1 MTVHLTTLIVFVIA
15 GLALLLIAIVVL
27 FFYPGIMIMPAGQ
40 ENQSQQTIIQQ
51 EVTSEDGS
59 YAQVNITVNDQVL
72 IANISA
78 NPEQRTAGLSSKDA
92 LAQNEAML
100 FVFDNE
106 AAHRFWMKD
115 MKFPIDIIW
124 INSDKI
130 VVDIEHTL
138 QPCNLGVLCSTYEPD
153 DDSLYVLETVSGF
166 AQKYGIVEGTPVDFE
181 LNSPNISSY

>member
-1 MTVHLTTLIVFVIA
+1 MTTTLIVFVIG
-15 GLALLLIAIVVL
+15 GLALLLIAIVVI
-27 FFYPGIMIMPAGQ
+27 FFYPGIMIIPAG
-40 ENQSQQTIIQQ
+40 EGNQPQRTIIQR
-51 EVTSEDGS
+51 EVTSENGS

-72 IANISA
+72 IADISA
-78 NPEQRTAGLSSKDA
+78 TPEQRTAGLSLRDA

-124 INSDKI
+124 INSDKT

-138 QPCNLGVLCSTYEPD
+138 QPCSLGVLCSTYEPD
-153 DDSLYVLETVSGF
+153 DDSLYVLETVGGF
-166 AQKYGIVEGTPVDFE
+166 AQKYGIIEGTPVEFE
-181 LNSPNISSY
+181 LSSQNTSAS